1 MDITY
6 LGHSSFKIKTKTAT
20 IVTDPFD
27 PDMVGLKYLGV
38 EGDIVTVSH
47 DHKDHNKAELVK
59 GVKKVISG
67 PGEYEVMDVSII
79 GIPSYHDDV
88 NGTLR
93 GKNTIYV
100 IEAEELTLVH
110 LGDLGHDLSE
120 KQLEEL
126 GDVDVLMIPVG
137 GEYTI
142 GSTDAVKIVQNI
154 EPNFVIPMH
163 YREEGLNPE
172 LFNKLAPVET
182 FLTEVGMTHELLPKF
197 TIKKEDITEEQNSKV
212 IVLERK

>member
-20 IVTDPFD
+20 VVMDPFD
-27 PDMVGLKYLGV
+27 PKMVGLKYAGV
-38 EGDIVTVSH
+38 EADIVTVSH
-47 DHKDHNKAELVK
+47 NHKDHNRVDLVK

-67 PGEYEVMDVSII
+67 PGEYEVMGVSII
-79 GIPSYHDDV
+79 GISTFHDGEG
-88 NGTLR
+88 GTLR
-93 GKNTIYV
+93 GKNTVYV
-100 IEAEELTLVH
+100 IETEGLTLVH

-126 GDVDVLMIPVG
+126 GDVDVLIIPIG

-142 GSTDAVKIVQNI
+142 GSREAVKIVQNI
-154 EPNFVIPMH
+154 EPNFIIPMH
-163 YREEGLNPE
+163 YRQEGLSKE
-172 LFNKLAPVET
+172 LFDKLAPVDT

-197 TIKKEDITEEQNSKV
+197 SIRKEDLIEEQNSKV